1 MDYTVKVEPSAL
13 LQLEEI
19 VKYIS
24 DVLLVPETAKKWLDV
39 MEEAIS
45 GLDVFPCRFALIE
58 DEPWKSNGVRKM
70 AIKGFMVYYVFPT
83 SVEQTANS
91 AQFYRFL
98 LTIAARSVFTP

>member
-45 GLDVFPCRFALIE
+45 SLDVFPCRFALID

-70 AIKGFMVYYVFPT
+70 AIKGFMVYYVIEEEKKLI
-83 SVEQTANS
+83 SVIAVVYRRRDQITALKEI
-91 AQFYRFL
+91 QD
-98 LTIAARSVFTP
+98 

>member
-58 DEPWKSNGVRKM
+58 DESWKSNGVRKM
-70 AIKGFMVYYVFPT
+70 AIKGFMVYYVIEEEKKLV
-83 SVEQTANS
+83 SVIAVVYGRRDQITALKEI
-91 AQFYRFL
+91 QD
-98 LTIAARSVFTP
+98 

>member
-24 DVLLVPETAKKWLDV
+24 DVLLVPETTKKWLDE

-45 GLDVFPCRFALIE
+45 SLDVFPFRFALIE

-70 AIKGFMVYYVFPT
+70 AIKGFMVYYVIEEEKKLI
-83 SVEQTANS
+83 SVIAVVYGRRDQITALKEI
-91 AQFYRFL
+91 QD
-98 LTIAARSVFTP
+98 